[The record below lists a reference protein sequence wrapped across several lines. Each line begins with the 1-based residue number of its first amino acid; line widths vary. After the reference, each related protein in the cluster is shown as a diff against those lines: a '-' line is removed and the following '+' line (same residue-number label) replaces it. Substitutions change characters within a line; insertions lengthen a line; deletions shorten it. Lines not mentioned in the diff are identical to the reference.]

1 MSIADAVADLALP
14 FTLSRESES
23 SRLLVLSATLI
34 FIFGFLFLFL
44 SFGFVPFDVQ
54 TFFHLRKDEKKKI
67 HEARK

>member
-1 MSIADAVADLALP
+1 MLPIKYPAMNAQQVQIPNRARNVSGSIY
-14 FTLSRESES
+14 FS
-23 SRLLVLSATLI
+23 
-34 FIFGFLFLFL
+34 FLFL